1 VTEVQRQYYPMLAL
15 QSTTVAVTV
24 DPGFAQVPAWNVGA
38 ALVLPFWDGGVREG
52 LLRQARAGAEIARQA
67 VVGLERSVSVEVLQ
81 ARRAVEVAEAA
92 RDIAGRSRDLAQ
104 ESDRLTRR
112 SFEVGS
118 GTSLELVQSAGALR
132 QAELQLVLREFQLQ
146 EAKVTAF
153 LAEAACDW

>member
-1 VTEVQRQYYPMLAL
+1 MRVVFLGNDRWSVPTLEAL
-15 QSTTVAVTV
+15 DDDDGIDVELVITN
-24 DPGFAQVPAWNVGA
+24 PPRPAGRGA
-38 ALVLPFWDGGVREG
+38 R
-52 LLRQARAGAEIARQA
+52 LRPTP
-67 VVGLERSVSVEVLQ
+67 
-81 ARRAVEVAEAA
+81 VAEAA
-92 RDIAGRSRDLAQ
+92 RDIAVRARDLAQ

-118 GTSLELVQSAGALR
+118 GTSLELVLSAGALR